1 MNKQKTVFVAG
12 ATGVIGIRLCKML
25 VKDDWLVI
33 GTTRDEKKTKL
44 LEDIGVEPVI
54 VDVYDEKKLE
64 EIVMRVKP
72 DVIMHQL
79 TDLPAG
85 LDPEKMEAALVSN
98 AKLRE
103 VGTKNLINAATKAGV
118 KKMIAQSIGFV
129 YEPGPVPH
137 TEESALLNFN
147 DPVYGTTSRAV
158 ASLEDQVLN
167 APFIGVVLR
176 NGLLYGPGTGFD
188 VPVDFVPAVHVDACA
203 HAAYL
208 ALECNTNSIYN
219 VADDD
224 KRLSTQKVKSEL
236 QWNPNYRIQ
245 E

>member
-176 NGLLYGPGTGFD
+176 NGLL
-188 VPVDFVPAVHVDACA
+188 
-203 HAAYL
+203 
-208 ALECNTNSIYN
+208 
-219 VADDD
+219 
-224 KRLSTQKVKSEL
+224 
-236 QWNPNYRIQ
+236 
-245 E
+245 